1 MDTLLRRER
10 LEDLLRDLAQRFPAP
25 LVQAQL
31 KDVGRISF
39 QIRLVAERMGVDV
52 SLCDIGS
59 GLGLFPAACAKL
71 GMRVTM
77 MDDFGHPFGEGAD
90 VDSFR
95 DAPDSVNY
103 DLVAPTLE
111 VHRSL
116 GVRVEA
122 RDPLTAGFGFPNRSL
137 DVVTTFDSM
146 EHWHHS
152 PKRLFASVM
161 EALKPGGLFVIGG
174 PNAVNLRKRITV
186 PLGRGKWTEMAHW
199 YETQRFRGHVREPD
213 VDDLRYIAR
222 DLGLTAVEVL
232 GRNWSGYLSPR
243 RSVRAATALVDPL
256 LRLRPS
262 LCSEIYLVGRKPPAP
277 E

>member
-1 MDTLLRRER
+1 
-10 LEDLLRDLAQRFPAP
+10 
-25 LVQAQL
+25 
-31 KDVGRISF
+31 
-39 QIRLVAERMGVDV
+39 
-52 SLCDIGS
+52 
-59 GLGLFPAACAKL
+59 
-71 GMRVTM
+71 M
-77 MDDFGHPFGEGAD
+77 MDDFGHPFGDGPTWIRSGRPRFGEIRPGGA
-90 VDSFR
+90 
-95 DAPDSVNY
+95 
-103 DLVAPTLE
+103 TLE

-213 VDDLRYIAR
+213 VDDRRYIAR
-222 DLGLTAVEVL
+222 ELGLTAVEVSAVMVGL
-232 GRNWSGYLSPR
+232 PEPAALRPR
-243 RSVRAATALVDPL
+243 RDGPRGSATAAPAVVVQRDLPRRAQAARSRV
-256 LRLRPS
+256 RS
-262 LCSEIYLVGRKPPAP
+262 VCSGRSGPTREFRSTSGPCCETAGGSCDARHRCP
-277 E
+277 T